1 MNVWEF
7 IKGQLQ
13 LVFYVMHNTYLPFG
27 NNDFSVWDLTVTLSI
42 IATIATYFGFI
53 HDDEEEG

>member
-1 MNVWEF
+1 MDIWEF

-27 NNDFSVWDLTVTLSI
+27 NQDFSIWDLTVTLSI

-53 HDDEEEG
+53 HDEED